1 LKKADLKK
9 ALLATAALLF
19 CFCTGALGQAYP
31 AKPVRVIVPFP
42 AGGVTDI
49 LARLLGQRLNEF
61 WGQPVIVENRAGAG
75 GNIAVDYVAKS
86 APDGYTLVLA
96 NVGAIAVN
104 PHMIKVPYDPRRD
117 LTPIVMASVFA
128 NVLVVQP
135 GLPVKSIADYVKLAR
150 EKPATITYA
159 SSGVGGAGHLAGEL
173 LHLVARIDIV
183 HVPYKGGGPAMQ
195 GFLGGQV
202 DSFFATPT
210 SSIGQVNAGKARAI
224 ATTGSKRAALLPDI
238 PTVAESGYPGYEA
251 LNWYAYFG
259 PKGMPKDIVERLNR
273 ELRKA
278 LNDAETTALL
288 HKQGVEPQPG
298 TPEELARYVEREYQ
312 TWGRVVKEAGI
323 KAQ

>member
-1 LKKADLKK
+1 MRI
-9 ALLATAALLF
+9 AAGFLF
-19 CFCTGALGQAYP
+19 SQASFPSRPITTVVGFEPGGGTDTVARIVSKTLGDNLGQQA
-31 AKPVRVIVPFP
+31 V
-42 AGGVTDI
+42 
-49 LARLLGQRLNEF
+49 
-61 WGQPVIVENRAGAG
+61 VENRAGAG

-86 APDGYTLVLA
+86 APDGYTIVLA
-96 NVGAIAVN
+96 NVGAMTVN
-104 PHMIKVPYDPRRD
+104 PHLVKTPYDPLRD
-117 LTPIVMASVFA
+117 LAPIIMASVFA

-135 GLPVKSIADYVKLAR
+135 GLPVRSVADYVKLAR
-150 EKPATITYA
+150 EKPGTITFA

-173 LHLVARIDIV
+173 LRLVAKIDIV

-210 SSIGQVNAGKARAI
+210 SSGGQVKAGKARAI
-224 ATTGSKRAALLPDI
+224 ATTGSRRAALMPDV

-259 PKGMPKDIVERLNR
+259 PKGLPRDLVERLNR
-273 ELRKA
+273 ELAKA
-278 LNDAETTALL
+278 LNNPETVGLL

>member
-1 LKKADLKK
+1 MRHRFSFA
-9 ALLATAALLF
+9 AVFFIAGSVLA
-19 CFCTGALGQAYP
+19 QANFP
-31 AKPVRVIVPFP
+31 AKPVTTVVGFEPGGGTDTVARIV
-42 AGGVTDI
+42 AKTLGDN
-49 LARLLGQRLNEF
+49 LGQQVL
-61 WGQPVIVENRAGAG
+61 VENRAGAG

-86 APDGYTLVLA
+86 APDGYTIVLA

-104 PHMIKVPYDPRRD
+104 PHMIKVPYDPLRD
-117 LTPIVMASVFA
+117 LTPIIMASVFG

-135 GLPVKSIADYVKLAR
+135 ALQVRSVADYVKLAR
-150 EKPATITYA
+150 TKPGTITYA
-159 SSGVGGAGHLAGEL
+159 SSGVGGAGHLAGEFL
-173 LHLVARIDIV
+173 KIVAKVDIV

-210 SSIGQVNAGKARAI
+210 SSIGQINAGKARAI
-224 ATTGSKRAALLPDI
+224 ATTGTKRAALLPDV

-259 PKGMPKDIVERLNR
+259 PKGLPKDVVERLNR
-273 ELRKA
+273 ELAKA
-278 LNDAETTALL
+278 LNTSETAALL
-288 HKQGVEPQPG
+288 QKQGVEPQPG